1 MLYPKYMIS
10 QSKRFTISE
19 LRHSKTQE
27 HTVRHCTIEAF
38 KIHNT
43 IRHQVSKKRSLKTNT
58 VFGDKFV
65 RNLYYLRAE
74 RDLLQQSSNS
84 SNWGR
89 RQGCNSKGYCE
100 NKRSYG
106 GQRRG
111 RNSFLGR
118 AQVKTLPIHRITTAT
133 ILNNNWSTDSN
144 IITTVILKYPSGR

>member
-1 MLYPKYMIS
+1 MIS

-84 SNWGR
+84 SN
-89 RQGCNSKGYCE
+89 
-100 NKRSYG
+100 
-106 GQRRG
+106 
-111 RNSFLGR
+111 
-118 AQVKTLPIHRITTAT
+118 
-133 ILNNNWSTDSN
+133 
-144 IITTVILKYPSGR
+144 